1 MSLPVTTI
9 FKEESKKDKYKTD
22 FFERFIKQNEHWH
35 NGQTFKFQSEE
46 LEDENTKYFQ
56 FKTIIEEEGHDYFI
70 YDEVIEIDNIPAL
83 LLELHN
89 NKTKE
94 VLQQMIYFDKG
105 EVVQQIRKLSYDQFL
120 NEIEN
125 DKPTIRLEESE
136 NTTNIKTSLL
146 QFIENINREE
156 NDMKPIEKIKKVWW
170 RRIPWKIIGLSV
182 FVVAWCAIPVLGNLV
197 VPSVLTFIG
206 VAATSPLMTWLPF
219 AVSGLLVGGI
229 VAVFGKYKAKM
240 KKWFFP
246 KWKSKNDINLEKQLQ
261 EQRAELNKKHQK
273 ELSLCLDVEGKRK
286 WVFNSFLEKNKNKN
300 FPTIEHELIGKFKK
314 NKNDLNQQNLT
325 NVYQRKSDLQTKI
338 AIMKEQ
344 LTWEQTREIE
354 KNLDMMDFV
363 ANIINVENQNLKCNS
378 HDLKIYGKEID
389 NFEQN
394 IKEILKNFEKSA
406 TLEKETDIRQKSPV
420 MV

>member
-1 MSLPVTTI
+1 MALPVTTI
-9 FKEESKKDKYKTD
+9 FKEESKRDKNKTE

-46 LEDENTKYFQ
+46 LEDEDTKYSQ
-56 FKTIIEEEGHDYFI
+56 FKTIIEEESHDYFI

-89 NKTKE
+89 DKTKE
-94 VLQQMIYFDKG
+94 VLQQMIYFDKD

-136 NTTNIKTSLL
+136 NTTIIKTSLL
-146 QFIENINREE
+146 QFIENINQEE
-156 NDMKPIEKIKKVWW
+156 NDMKPIEKVKKVWW

-182 FVVAWCAIPVLGNLV
+182 FVLAWCAIPVIGNLV
-197 VPSVLTFIG
+197 IAPLLVGVVSASVLT
-206 VAATSPLMTWLPF
+206 WLRF
-219 AVSGLLVGGI
+219 AVSGLLVGSV

-261 EQRAELNKKHQK
+261 EQRIELTKKHQK
-273 ELSLCLDVEGKRK
+273 ELSLFLDAEGKRK
-286 WVFNSFLEKNKNKN
+286 WVFNSFLEKNKYKN
-300 FPTIEHELIGKFKK
+300 YPTIKHELIDKFEK
-314 NKNDLNQQNLT
+314 NKNDLKQQNLT
-325 NVYQRKSDLQTKI
+325 NIYQRKSDLQTKI
-338 AIMKEQ
+338 AIIKEQ
-344 LTWEQTREIE
+344 LTWEQTGEIE
-354 KNLDMMDFV
+354 KNLDMIDFI
-363 ANIINVENQNLKCNS
+363 ANIINAENQKLKCNS
-378 HDLKIYGKEID
+378 HDLKIYGKELD
-389 NFEQN
+389 SFEHN
-394 IKEILKNFEKSA
+394 IKEILKNFEKSG
-406 TLEKETDIRQKSPV
+406 TLEKETDIRQKSPI

>member
-1 MSLPVTTI
+1 MTLPVTTI

-35 NGQTFKFQSEE
+35 NGQTFKFQSEK
-46 LEDENTKYFQ
+46 LEDENTKYSQ

-89 NKTKE
+89 DKTKK

-105 EVVQQIRKLSYDQFL
+105 EVVQQIRKLSYDEFL

-136 NTTNIKTSLL
+136 NTTIIKTSLL

-170 RRIPWKIIGLSV
+170 RRVPWKIIGLSV
-182 FVVAWCAIPVLGNLV
+182 FVLAWCAIPVLGNLV

-206 VAATSPLMTWLPF
+206 VAATSSLMTWLPF

-240 KKWFFP
+240 KKWHKFR
-246 KWKSKNDINLEKQLQ
+246 KAITRTKS
-261 EQRAELNKKHQK
+261 R
-273 ELSLCLDVEGKRK
+273 
-286 WVFNSFLEKNKNKN
+286 
-300 FPTIEHELIGKFKK
+300 
-314 NKNDLNQQNLT
+314 
-325 NVYQRKSDLQTKI
+325 
-338 AIMKEQ
+338 
-344 LTWEQTREIE
+344 
-354 KNLDMMDFV
+354 
-363 ANIINVENQNLKCNS
+363 
-378 HDLKIYGKEID
+378 
-389 NFEQN
+389 
-394 IKEILKNFEKSA
+394 IK
-406 TLEKETDIRQKSPV
+406 
-420 MV
+420 